1 MKDIRSLSFDE
12 IIVSEQYK
20 KFSEIKYIVSDIDGT
35 LTSQKLPIMA
45 QIKEKSARLKE
56 LNVITTIATGRPYR
70 GTYDIIKDLGI
81 SKGIPIA
88 LYNGG
93 LVLEYMTGRILDKH
107 IISYNIARN
116 VIDIVSQYGVGI
128 YAYVCDNLESQIVL
142 NLNERVLY
150 FGKKR
155 ISVDVNGFE
164 VIPLTDLSLKANKII
179 SILIEKKELPYKAYY
194 NMITYLNTNKD
205 ISYTDSG
212 NGFIEICGTRNKK
225 SMLVREIRNRDK
237 VGKILAIGDNDN
249 DVDLFEAAD
258 MSIAVANSSIKAK
271 NAADYVSSMEGE
283 LGYLEMLMVVEYA
296 KQHLE

>member
-1 MKDIRSLSFDE
+1 M
-12 IIVSEQYK
+12 
-20 KFSEIKYIVSDIDGT
+20 
-35 LTSQKLPIMA
+35 
-45 QIKEKSARLKE
+45 
-56 LNVITTIATGRPYR
+56 
-70 GTYDIIKDLGI
+70 
-81 SKGIPIA
+81 
-88 LYNGG
+88 
-93 LVLEYMTGRILDKH
+93 
-107 IISYNIARN
+107 
-116 VIDIVSQYGVGI
+116 
-128 YAYVCDNLESQIVL
+128 L

-164 VIPLTDLSLKANKII
+164 VIPLTDLNLKANKII

>member
-1 MKDIRSLSFDE
+1 M
-12 IIVSEQYK
+12 
-20 KFSEIKYIVSDIDGT
+20 
-35 LTSQKLPIMA
+35 
-45 QIKEKSARLKE
+45 
-56 LNVITTIATGRPYR
+56 N
-70 GTYDIIKDLGI
+70 
-81 SKGIPIA
+81 
-88 LYNGG
+88 
-93 LVLEYMTGRILDKH
+93 
-107 IISYNIARN
+107 
-116 VIDIVSQYGVGI
+116 
-128 YAYVCDNLESQIVL
+128 
-142 NLNERVLY
+142 
-150 FGKKR
+150 
-155 ISVDVNGFE
+155 
-164 VIPLTDLSLKANKII
+164 LKANKII

-194 NMITYLNTNKD
+194 SMITYLNTNKD

>member
-1 MKDIRSLSFDE
+1 M
-12 IIVSEQYK
+12 
-20 KFSEIKYIVSDIDGT
+20 
-35 LTSQKLPIMA
+35 
-45 QIKEKSARLKE
+45 
-56 LNVITTIATGRPYR
+56 
-70 GTYDIIKDLGI
+70 
-81 SKGIPIA
+81 
-88 LYNGG
+88 
-93 LVLEYMTGRILDKH
+93 
-107 IISYNIARN
+107 
-116 VIDIVSQYGVGI
+116 
-128 YAYVCDNLESQIVL
+128 
-142 NLNERVLY
+142 
-150 FGKKR
+150 
-155 ISVDVNGFE
+155 
-164 VIPLTDLSLKANKII
+164 IPLTDLNLKANKII